1 MNTAKE
7 IKLLRIFM
15 SNTDKY
21 NHEPLYELIVY
32 SAHKQGLA
40 GATVLKG
47 VLSFGSSSIINS
59 LKFWETSEKLPVV
72 IEIIDEAE
80 KIENFFET
88 IKPYFEK
95 TDKGFLATI
104 EKVNV
109 VYYKTGR
116 KKH

>member
-21 NHEPLYELIVY
+21 DHQPLYELIVY

-59 LKFWETSEKLPVV
+59 LKLWEISEKLPVI
-72 IEIIDEAE
+72 IEIIDETE
-80 KIENFFET
+80 KIENFFES
-88 IKPYFEK
+88 IKPWFEK
-95 TDKGFLATI
+95 SEKGFLATI

-109 VYYKTGR
+109 VYYKMG
-116 KKH
+116 KNKH

>member
-21 NHEPLYELIVY
+21 DHQPLYEHIVY

-47 VLSFGSSSIINS
+47 VLSFGSSSVINS
-59 LKFWETSEKLPVV
+59 LKLWETSEKLPVI
-72 IEIIDEAE
+72 IEIIDETE
-80 KIENFFET
+80 KIEIFFES
-88 IKPYFEK
+88 IKPWFEK
-95 TDKGFLATI
+95 SEKGFLATI
-104 EKVNV
+104 EKANV
-109 VYYKTGR
+109 VYYKTG
-116 KKH
+116 KNKH